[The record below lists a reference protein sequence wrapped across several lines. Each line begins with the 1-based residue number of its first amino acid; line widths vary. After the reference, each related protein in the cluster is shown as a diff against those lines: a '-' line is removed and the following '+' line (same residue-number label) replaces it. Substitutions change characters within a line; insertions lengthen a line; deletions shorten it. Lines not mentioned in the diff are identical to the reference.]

1 MRVAV
6 CGARDGGVDT
16 GYRISVLGA
25 EVVLLERSPVS
36 RSLGYMMNFFRPG
49 YGTAQ
54 AMGLLPAVNDIA
66 YDICV
71 GSLAVW
77 VGETRRRVLRS
88 VQGSPRS
95 LHRGVADGVF
105 ASPRG
110 VTSQPAAAMHPVT
123 LPR

>member
-1 MRVAV
+1 M
-6 CGARDGGVDT
+6 
-16 GYRISVLGA
+16 LGA

-77 VGETRRRVLRS
+77 VGETRRRVLVSANRTII
-88 VQGSPRS
+88 VALCNS
-95 LHRGVADGVF
+95 LFR
-105 ASPRG
+105 RW
-110 VTSQPAAAMHPVT
+110 
-123 LPR
+123 

>member
-1 MRVAV
+1 M
-6 CGARDGGVDT
+6 
-16 GYRISVLGA
+16 LGA

-54 AMGLLPAVNDIA
+54 AMGLLPAVTDIA

-77 VGETRRRVLRS
+77 VGETRRRVLGS

-95 LHRGVADGVF
+95 LHRGVADGC
-105 ASPRG
+105 SPRRG
-110 VTSQPAAAMHPVT
+110 ALHRRRRWRCT
-123 LPR
+123 R

>member
-36 RSLGYMMNFFRPG
+36 RSLRYMMNFFRPG
-49 YGTAQ
+49 YDTAQ

-66 YDICV
+66 YDISV

-77 VGETRRRVLRS
+77 VVKPADAFYAASKAALARYTRT
-88 VQGSPRS
+88 P
-95 LHRGVADGVF
+95 D
-105 ASPRG
+105 
-110 VTSQPAAAMHPVT
+110 M
-123 LPR
+123 

>member
-54 AMGLLPAVNDIA
+54 AMGLLPAVNEHRIRHLCRFA
-66 YDICV
+66 GGV
-71 GSLAVW
+71 G
-77 VGETRRRVLRS
+77 G
-88 VQGSPRS
+88 
-95 LHRGVADGVF
+95 
-105 ASPRG
+105 
-110 VTSQPAAAMHPVT
+110 
-123 LPR
+123 